1 MLEIEL
7 TLKTNVVGSSTTLT
21 DKIKGISHAN
31 NLLTFHAIGG
41 DISYNIANEDIA
53 DIENFI
59 KSLEPMKSSAVVLH
73 LGIEKEAIQ
82 YDTPTMD
89 ISVYQDNELVKGLT
103 ITYVG

>member
-41 DISYNIANEDIA
+41 DIYLII
-53 DIENFI
+53 
-59 KSLEPMKSSAVVLH
+59 
-73 LGIEKEAIQ
+73 
-82 YDTPTMD
+82 
-89 ISVYQDNELVKGLT
+89 
-103 ITYVG
+103 